1 MLHGR
6 KAMTLVELLVVIAII
21 GVMVGLLLPAVQS
34 ARASARSAACKSQ
47 LRQIGL
53 AILRYCDDHDGEFP
67 HNVHFDG
74 GKKSWV
80 RSLAPYLESVDA
92 IRICPEDPLADERR
106 AIKATSY
113 VANDY
118 IINDIASDQ
127 VTDQVRYLRQVPSTH
142 RTMAVF
148 EISDA
153 ISATPDDDGN
163 NGGDEDD
170 DDDYIVE
177 HAHASEW
184 FSPLNIQRKRVA
196 RVMQGDIQLDRHMG
210 GSNYLFLDGHVETIA
225 ASQITDWVDES
236 FNFAQPQ

>member
-1 MLHGR
+1 MYPVR

-21 GVMVGLLLPAVQS
+21 GVLVGLLLPAVQS
-34 ARASARSAACKSQ
+34 ARAAARSSACKSQ
-47 LRQIGL
+47 MRQIGL

-67 HNVHFDG
+67 RNVHFEDG
-74 GKKSWV
+74 RQSWV
-80 RSLAPYLESVDA
+80 QSLAPYVESVDA
-92 IRICPEDPLADERR
+92 IRICPEDPLADERL

-113 VANDY
+113 VGNDY

-127 VTDQVRYLRQVPSTH
+127 VTDKVRYLRQVSTTH

-153 ISATPDDDGN
+153 ISAAP
-163 NGGDEDD
+163 EDT
-170 DDDYIVE
+170 IVE

-196 RVMQGDIQLDRHMG
+196 KVLQGDIQLDRHLG

-225 ASQITDWVDES
+225 ASQVTDWIDES
-236 FNFAQPQ
+236 FNFAAPQ